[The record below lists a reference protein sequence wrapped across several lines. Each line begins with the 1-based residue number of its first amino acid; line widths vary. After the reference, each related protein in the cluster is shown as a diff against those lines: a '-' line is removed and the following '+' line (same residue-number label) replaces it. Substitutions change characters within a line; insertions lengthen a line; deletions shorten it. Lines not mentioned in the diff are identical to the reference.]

1 MVISFSKPTLTSYCQ
16 WRSLSLLKEEFKEWY
31 TRCVF
36 DASFL
41 GQKEPLFL
49 EQTLIFDQCPWKNL
63 CSLPNDVSLCRPFFS
78 CWWFPITSTTGFI
91 HATRQPCGWLVA
103 SWVVK
108 WVLDSISYMQ
118 LQLEGATLWSFKL
131 ESEPKKITAIEEG
144 NLARRP
150 WAISV
155 YIRETSGFHV
165 NVFGKYPRYFFKHR
179 KTPSNAERLEPH
191 FMGDSPEWGKLQ
203 NFPQRC
209 GTPSL
214 QGKKKRMGSKKR
226 GFSSRKRPLLHH
238 MQDSREKKTPG
249 W

>member
-1 MVISFSKPTLTSYCQ
+1 
-16 WRSLSLLKEEFKEWY
+16 
-31 TRCVF
+31 
-36 DASFL
+36 
-41 GQKEPLFL
+41 
-49 EQTLIFDQCPWKNL
+49 
-63 CSLPNDVSLCRPFFS
+63 
-78 CWWFPITSTTGFI
+78 
-91 HATRQPCGWLVA
+91 
-103 SWVVK
+103 
-108 WVLDSISYMQ
+108 MQ
-118 LQLEGATLWSFKL
+118 LQLEGATLWPFKL

-214 QGKKKRMGSKKR
+214 QGKKNGWAPKREAFQVVNGHCSTTCRTRKKKHLADKEVACLTTNLENSNDYLFTTTFQKR
-226 GFSSRKRPLLHH
+226 WGKTLTTRVVGLQYLVSSGRL
-238 MQDSREKKTPG
+238 
-249 W
+249 